1 MGRPGWRKR
10 AARRGTSLAE
20 AAALGLLAALVL
32 RAMGLPVAL
41 PGLPAQ
47 AAPEKPAPP
56 PRRDLGVADVVNE
69 TKPEAP
75 E

>member
-10 AARRGTSLAE
+10 AARRGTSPAE
-20 AAALGLLAALVL
+20 AAARGLLAAFVL
-32 RAMGLPVAL
+32 RAIGVPIAL
-41 PGLPAQ
+41 PGLPSQ
-47 AAPEKPAPP
+47 AAPEKPAAPR
-56 PRRDLGVADVVNE
+56 RRDLGMADVVDD